1 MTMLDG
7 ALPHNTALR
16 EYERQQ
22 AAYASWDALVER
34 CKEEIKADIAK
45 GIPVRCNGYVASP
58 NDFHCYVSE
67 RPEADMHLLA
77 FMAGHL
83 SADDYRKWLD
93 ARLDEYAD
101 RHAFTRAEFVA
112 EVV

>member
-1 MTMLDG
+1 MLDG

-16 EYERQQ
+16 AYERQQ
-22 AAYASWDALVER
+22 AAHASWDALVER
-34 CKEEIKADIAK
+34 CKDEIKADIAK
-45 GIPVRCNGYVASP
+45 GIPVRCNGYVIGP
-58 NDFHCYVSE
+58 NDFSVYVGE
-67 RPEADMHLLA
+67 HADNDMQLLA

-101 RHAFTRAEFVA
+101 RHAFARAE
-112 EVV
+112 EVSK